1 MKYLITKNACP
12 KKCFQKKMFCNS
24 SHLGL
29 EPCSHVLPDLLLE
42 ANSHLLSTIHNHHGV
57 WRKQKRRCETP
68 VGVVWCSCWYVI
80 CVLCVICVTLIA
92 FVVFFVVPESLAK
105 VLAFCFWIFPTFL
118 KALKRFPK
126 LFSEIRVFG
135 RRPICWTSKEKG
147 HHLHDHQ
154 DQTRWTS
161 KVPQFQNVL
170 PRKLEEIST
179 KCLEMA

>member
-1 MKYLITKNACP
+1 M
-12 KKCFQKKMFCNS
+12 
-24 SHLGL
+24 
-29 EPCSHVLPDLLLE
+29 LLLVCYLCSLCYLCYVDCVCRFLCCPRKSCKSVSILLLNFPHLFEGFE
-42 ANSHLLSTIHNHHGV
+42 AFS
-57 WRKQKRRCETP
+57 K
-68 VGVVWCSCWYVI
+68 VV
-80 CVLCVICVTLIA
+80 LRDQGL
-92 FVVFFVVPESLAK
+92 
-105 VLAFCFWIFPTFL
+105 
-118 KALKRFPK
+118 
-126 LFSEIRVFG
+126 G